1 MTDAQNPTQF
11 SSDGEALWLVPPTH
25 NGQAPGQ
32 LFVMFHGQGGEPA
45 DLLWLARTLQA
56 QWPGAA
62 IMALRAPYPAG
73 ASEAEGRQWFVAD
86 ELNADELA
94 GQVAAG
100 LPPLLKLIRRV
111 QAQWQI
117 APAAT
122 ALFGLGQGGLVALE
136 LSAADHALAGR
147 VIAFSAGY
155 ASLPQAAAP
164 ETSVHL
170 LHGAE
175 DDVVPPSSSQD
186 AYDRI
191 QELEGD
197 ATLDILPD
205 IGHELNVA
213 LVTRAIERLR
223 THVPLH
229 IWQSALMSARQSS

>member
-1 MTDAQNPTQF
+1 MTDAQDTTQF
-11 SSDGEALWLVPPTH
+11 SSDGEAHWLVPPTH
-25 NGQAPGQ
+25 DGQAPGQ
-32 LFVMFHGQGGEPA
+32 LFVLFHGQGGEPA

-56 QWPGAA
+56 QWSGAA

-73 ASEAEGRQWFVAD
+73 ASEAEGRQWFVAED
-86 ELNADELA
+86 ADAEQLA
-94 GQVAAG
+94 AQVSAG

-122 ALFGLGQGGLVALE
+122 ALFGLGQGGLIALE

-155 ASLPQAAAP
+155 ARLPLEAAA

-170 LHGAE
+170 LHGA
-175 DDVVPPSSSQD
+175 DDTVIPPSSSQ
-186 AYDRI
+186 AAFDRI

-205 IGHELNVA
+205 VGHELHVA

-229 IWQSALMSARQSS
+229 IWQTALMSARQSS